1 MSSNVNNECC
11 ICLAPIDTS
20 LPINAANRI
29 YVTQC
34 GHRFHFM
41 CLFRWCSINNSC
53 PTCRSPSIFSF
64 TRDNTSN
71 NLNVNTINL
80 NRSNLYDVLYNYL
93 SNRILNNNN
102 DNNNDNNNVNNYANY
117 NVNDNYNY
125 NVNDNYNANDNLN
138 NNTINDRVYINGIN
152 SNVRNYIN
160 TIINNIDT
168 TADILLENNFENFN
182 L

>member
-1 MSSNVNNECC
+1 MVSNVNNECC

-20 LPINAANRI
+20 LPINAANRMYI
-29 YVTQC
+29 TQC

-80 NRSNLYDVLYNYL
+80 NRSNLYDVLYNYCL
-93 SNRILNNNN
+93 I
-102 DNNNDNNNVNNYANY
+102 
-117 NVNDNYNY
+117 
-125 NVNDNYNANDNLN
+125 
-138 NNTINDRVYINGIN
+138 
-152 SNVRNYIN
+152 
-160 TIINNIDT
+160 
-168 TADILLENNFENFN
+168 EF
-182 L
+182 

>member
-29 YVTQC
+29 YITQC

-64 TRDNTSN
+64 TRDNTTN

-80 NRSNLYDVLYNYL
+80 NRTNLYDVLYNYL
-93 SNRILNNNN
+93 SNRILNNV
-102 DNNNDNNNVNNYANY
+102 NNNDNN
-117 NVNDNYNY
+117 
-125 NVNDNYNANDNLN
+125 
-138 NNTINDRVYINGIN
+138 TINNRVYINGIN

-168 TADILLENNFENFN
+168 TADILLENNFENLN

>member
-1 MSSNVNNECC
+1 MVSNVNNECC

-20 LPINAANRI
+20 LPINAANRMYI
-29 YVTQC
+29 TQC

-41 CLFRWCSINNSC
+41 CLFRWSSINNSC

-93 SNRILNNNN
+93 SNRILNN
-102 DNNNDNNNVNNYANY
+102 DYANNNANNNVNN
-117 NVNDNYNY
+117 NVNN
-125 NVNDNYNANDNLN
+125 NLN
-138 NNTINDRVYINGIN
+138 SNTINDRVYINGIN

-160 TIINNIDT
+160 TIINNIET